1 MVGQVV
7 SHYRILEPLGAG
19 GMGVVFKAEDVKL
32 HRTVA
37 LKFLRPEHGPDR
49 ASTERFLREARMA
62 SSLNHPH
69 ICTIYEVDEHEGSPF
84 LAMELLEGRTL
95 DRRID
100 GRPLEIGSL
109 LQLAMQIADGLD
121 VAHGRGILHR
131 DIKPANI
138 FVTDRGQAKILDFGL
153 AKLTGPE
160 ADALT
165 VSQRPTEVLTT
176 RQGMTMG
183 TIAYMSPE
191 QARGEAL
198 DSRSDLFSFGVVL
211 YEMATGQPSFPG
223 ATTAVVFDAILNR
236 EPRAPIELNA
246 NVPIELERIIG
257 RALEKDRDRRYQS
270 AAEMR
275 ADLGALSATR
285 SSSQVEAATGMVR
298 AATSTRT
305 SWPSVASATAA
316 TQVAQ
321 APQAAPATGS
331 RIRMPLL
338 VGALAM
344 TVVAAFAVW
353 SRPSLPGADTPATP
367 VVESVA
373 TTDPSA
379 GTAPAESV
387 SETTPDPP
395 KPASPAAVPGPGPTA
410 SAAAATKP
418 TAGAGAG
425 AGSAATASAAAA
437 SAAAA
442 VAKTPTPAA
451 TVPAPKAGGE
461 NLARLNA
468 ARAKFDARLYDQA
481 LSDAR
486 SLISSAGA
494 DPIVPAGQLLIGRI
508 FERMGKPD
516 DAMAAY
522 VELRTSHPAAAE
534 VAPATLSLGELTL
547 KSRQPNREETAR
559 VLFND
564 VATQFPKSPEAP
576 IALLRRASI
585 EERRRVRAVDPELG
599 TSVPME
605 LQTYRTLVQ
614 QYPDA
619 AAAEAA
625 YEKLA
630 ELYEDLRR
638 FELAAGAWEALATH
652 FPNSRRDGWWRAA
665 ELYRERVKDQARAQ
679 QAYGRVPVGSPRYKD
694 AQERLR

>member
-257 RALEKDRDRRYQS
+257 RALEKDRDQRYQS

-316 TQVAQ
+316 TPVAH
-321 APQAAPATGS
+321 APQAAPATRS

-379 GTAPAESV
+379 GTAPAEAV

-395 KPASPAAVPGPGPTA
+395 KPASPAAVPSPGPTA
-410 SAAAATKP
+410 GAAAATKP
-418 TAGAGAG
+418 AAGAAAGAGT
-425 AGSAATASAAAA
+425 AATASAAAA

-442 VAKTPTPAA
+442 AAKTPAPAA

-522 VELRTSHPAAAE
+522 VELRTSHPAVAE

-619 AAAEAA
+619 PAAEAA

-679 QAYGRVPVGSPRYKD
+679 QAYGRVPAGSPRYKD